1 MTALSG
7 EKTLAELSA
16 EFGVHPT
23 MISDWKQELVK
34 RAGELFARGNRAP
47 AVGDAQKVIDDLHRK
62 IGQLQVLNHDS
73 RFVRN
78 ASEMHEIPRA
88 ARKPHC
94 PRRVRIC
101 APLVADEVEALLL
114 NTRTT
119 QHSLPISKVGLVKLI
134 ADRCRGC

>member
-1 MTALSG
+1 MKVTGPLLVFGGPYSNLEAT
-7 EKTLAELSA
+7 KAMLAEA
-16 EFGVHPT
+16 RRRAIAPGNIVCT
-23 MISDWKQELVK
+23 GDLVAYCA
-34 RAGELFARGNRAP
+34 RPVRNSNDLPSRARGKTKWP
-47 AVGDAQKVIDDLHRK
+47 
-62 IGQLQVLNHDS
+62 
-73 RFVRN
+73 
-78 ASEMHEIPRA
+78 P

-101 APLVADEVEALLL
+101 ASLVADEVEALLL